1 MSCLLESVQETN
13 SETNE
18 NFYVFALGPYRQPRF
33 RTFVPMKVEDQTY
46 VRKRRGKERNKE
58 TKGKERVKKWE
69 NKRKET

>member
-58 TKGKERVKKWE
+58 TKGKERLKKWE
-69 NKRKET
+69 NKRKEK